1 MQGGPC
7 PALEQTRY
15 SWKVPAAARW
25 KQNWNVVFDLSLSCC
40 LPVSCLLAEAWVKTD
55 AQMDMKENKI
65 DL

>member
-15 SWKVPAAARW
+15 SWKVPAAARSR
-25 KQNWNVVFDLSLSCC
+25 QNWNVVFELSC
-40 LPVSCLLAEAWVKTD
+40 LPLSCLLAEAWVKTD